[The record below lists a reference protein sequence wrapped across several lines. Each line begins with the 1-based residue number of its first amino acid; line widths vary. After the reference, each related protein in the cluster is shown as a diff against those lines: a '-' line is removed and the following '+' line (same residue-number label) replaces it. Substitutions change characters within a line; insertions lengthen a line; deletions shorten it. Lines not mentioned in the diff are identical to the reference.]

1 MPFSEAMRPD
11 AIATRGVF
19 GDWPQHDPAI
29 KAAHRAFDAGTAE
42 VCQGR
47 EGDRV
52 VLFCIP
58 RRVPAPSRAYFL
70 VRETGYDRERG
81 REPREVE

>member
-1 MPFSEAMRPD
+1 MSFSEAMRPY

-19 GDWPQHDPAI
+19 GDWPTNDPAI
-29 KAAHRAFDAGTAE
+29 KAAHRAFDAGQAE

-47 EGDRV
+47 EGGRV

-70 VRETGYDRERG
+70 VRETGYNREHG
-81 REPREVE
+81 FEPREVD